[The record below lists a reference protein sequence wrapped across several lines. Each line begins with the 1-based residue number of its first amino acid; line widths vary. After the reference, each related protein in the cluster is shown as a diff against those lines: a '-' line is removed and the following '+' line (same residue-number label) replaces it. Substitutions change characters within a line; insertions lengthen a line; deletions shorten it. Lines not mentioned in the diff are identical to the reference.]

1 MEHVYTKGETK
12 RAVAWCSWQK
22 WGKRGEPS
30 ASRRINPKD
39 RVVLS
44 ILSSRIPA
52 ASDRERKRKARANIE
67 SVDVDPI
74 LSFKIYVKRETVVPP
89 PRVYS
94 LRWPRSEQSS
104 PLLSSDWRGE
114 NVTAKYL
121 EERLMKLSLF
131 SLSISSNCPNYNVYK
146 IVR

>member
-22 WGKRGEPS
+22 WGERGEPS

-67 SVDVDPI
+67 SIDVDPI
-74 LSFKIYVKRETVVPP
+74 LSFKIYVKRETVLRSSSSSVFASVAAIRAVFSPP
-89 PRVYS
+89 VVRLEGRKRDGEVS
-94 LRWPRSEQSS
+94 RGASDEA
-104 PLLSSDWRGE
+104 LLILLIHFIE
-114 NVTAKYL
+114 L
-121 EERLMKLSLF
+121 PEL
-131 SLSISSNCPNYNVYK
+131 
-146 IVR
+146 

>member
-74 LSFKIYVKRETVVPP
+74 LSFKIYVKRETALRSSSSSVFASVAAIRAVFSPPVV
-89 PRVYS
+89 RLEGRKRDGEVS
-94 LRWPRSEQSS
+94 RGASDEA
-104 PLLSSDWRGE
+104 PLILLIHFIE
-114 NVTAKYL
+114 L
-121 EERLMKLSLF
+121 PEL
-131 SLSISSNCPNYNVYK
+131 
-146 IVR
+146 

>member
-1 MEHVYTKGETK
+1 MEHVYTKEETK

-74 LSFKIYVKRETVVPP
+74 LSFKIYVKRETALRSSSSSVFASVAAIRAVFSPPVV
-89 PRVYS
+89 RLEGRKRDGEVS
-94 LRWPRSEQSS
+94 RGASDEA
-104 PLLSSDWRGE
+104 LLILLIHFIE
-114 NVTAKYL
+114 L
-121 EERLMKLSLF
+121 PEL
-131 SLSISSNCPNYNVYK
+131 
-146 IVR
+146 